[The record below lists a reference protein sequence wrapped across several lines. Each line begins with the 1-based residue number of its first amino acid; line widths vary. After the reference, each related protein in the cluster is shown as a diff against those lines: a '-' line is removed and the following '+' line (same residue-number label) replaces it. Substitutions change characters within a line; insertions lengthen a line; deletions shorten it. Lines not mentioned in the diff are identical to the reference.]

1 VLEERAHG
9 TGRTRKWRGLL
20 RLVDR
25 IGRRGR
31 AVTYR
36 DVADDGTI
44 QVKHEPSCVLLR
56 RESHENY

>member
-1 VLEERAHG
+1 MVRYESPRSAVNTELMVCEERAHG
-9 TGRTRKWRGLL
+9 AGRTRKWRGLL

-44 QVKHEPSCVLLR
+44 
-56 RESHENY
+56 